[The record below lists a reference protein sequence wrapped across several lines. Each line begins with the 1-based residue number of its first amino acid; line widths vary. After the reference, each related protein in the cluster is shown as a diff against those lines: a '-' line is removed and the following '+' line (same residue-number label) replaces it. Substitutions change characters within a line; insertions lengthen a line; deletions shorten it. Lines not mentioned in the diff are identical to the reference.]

1 MRNTI
6 DWPITLDEQ
15 IEAIEWALDHEA
27 KVWEKEGKPIGGIR
41 RSALAIIRE
50 KLREEKRNET
60 LAPQKEKTHPST

>member
-15 IEAIEWALDHEA
+15 IEAIEWALDQEA
-27 KVWEKEGKPIGGIR
+27 KVWEEEGQPIGGIR

-50 KLREEKRNET
+50 KLLEERKR
-60 LAPQKEKTHPST
+60 Q